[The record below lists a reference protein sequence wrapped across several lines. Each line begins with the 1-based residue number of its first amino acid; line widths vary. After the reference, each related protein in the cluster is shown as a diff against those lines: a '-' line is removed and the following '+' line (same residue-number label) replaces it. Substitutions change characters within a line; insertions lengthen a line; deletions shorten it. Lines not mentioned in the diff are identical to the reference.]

1 MHRMGLT
8 IVVSGLLGGCFA
20 EPVELASAEDDPG
33 TTTSDNVES
42 SFSGGP
48 TSAGSGGGSSGVPDE
63 GSSTT
68 GAPVDDDDTD
78 DSATSTTGPDTGSE
92 SGGTSTGADETDDGS
107 SSSGGDVEVD
117 CAGEPDGEAVLDECG
132 VCNGPGGPCW
142 GCTIPSASNY
152 DPLAEINDGTCSCTP
167 AGGGVTDQSNL
178 FSDAG
183 SGAQD
188 QWQSFTAGLAG
199 ALARVDLGVG
209 SPISGPSPG
218 TIRIYEGEGT
228 GGTELGSIDV
238 TFADVHNQIQEFE
251 LDEPVPLD
259 ADTVYTIRFS
269 VPAIT
274 VGWVDVAPD
283 VYAGGRASF
292 GSGTDFVF
300 RTVMTQCVPE

>member
-1 MHRMGLT
+1 MHRRGLT
-8 IVVSGLLGGCFA
+8 IVVAGLLGGCFS
-20 EPVELASAEDDPG
+20 EPLEPAAVEQDPG
-33 TTTSDNVES
+33 ATTGDNIES
-42 SFSGGP
+42 SFTGGP
-48 TSAGSGGGSSGVPDE
+48 TSAGSGGGSSGAPDE
-63 GSSTT
+63 GTSTT
-68 GAPVDDDDTD
+68 EAPIDDDDD
-78 DSATSTTGPDTGSE
+78 DSATSTTGFDPGSE
-92 SGGTSTGADETDDGS
+92 SSGRSTGGDETAESS
-107 SSSGGDVEVD
+107 SSSGDIELD
-117 CAGEPDGEAVLDECG
+117 CAGDPSGNAELDECG

-188 QWQSFTAGLAG
+188 QWQSFTTGLAG
-199 ALARVDLGVG
+199 ALTRVDLGVG

-228 GGTELGSIDV
+228 GGTELGNFEV
-238 TFADVHNQIQEFE
+238 TFEDVHNQVQEFA
-251 LDEPVPLD
+251 LDEPVPLE
-259 ADTVYTIRFS
+259 AGAVYTIRFS

-283 VYAGGRASF
+283 VYAGGRTSF

-300 RTVMTQCVPE
+300 RTVMTQCVPEP

>member
-8 IVVSGLLGGCFA
+8 IVVAGLLGGCFA
-20 EPVELASAEDDPG
+20 EPLEPAAVEQDPG
-33 TTTSDNVES
+33 TTTGDNIES
-42 SFSGGP
+42 SFTGGP
-48 TSAGSGGGSSGVPDE
+48 TSAGSGGGSSGAPDE
-63 GSSTT
+63 GTSTT
-68 GAPVDDDDTD
+68 EAPIDDDDDD
-78 DSATSTTGPDTGSE
+78 DSATSTTGVDRGSE
-92 SGGTSTGADETDDGS
+92 SSGTSTGGDETSES
-107 SSSGGDVEVD
+107 SSSGGEVELD
-117 CAGEPDGEAVLDECG
+117 CAGDPGGDAELDECG

-188 QWQSFTAGLAG
+188 QWQSFTTGLAG

-228 GGTELGSIDV
+228 GGTELGSFDV
-238 TFADVHNQIQEFE
+238 TFEDVHNQIQEFA
-251 LDEPVPLD
+251 LDEPVPLE
-259 ADTVYTIRFS
+259 ADTTYTIRFS

>member
-1 MHRMGLT
+1 MHRTGLT
-8 IVVSGLLGGCFA
+8 IVVAGLLGACFA
-20 EPVELASAEDDPG
+20 DPEQPAAEEEAPE
-33 TTTSDNVES
+33 TTTGDNIES

-48 TSAGSGGGSSGVPDE
+48 PSSGSSGAPDE
-63 GSSTT
+63 GTSSTGAPIDDDASSTT
-68 GAPVDDDDTD
+68 GADP
-78 DSATSTTGPDTGSE
+78 SAE
-92 SGGTSTGADETDDGS
+92 SSGTSTGGDTSGE
-107 SSSGGDVEVD
+107 SSSGAVELD
-117 CAGEPDGEAVLDECG
+117 CAGEPDGGATLDECG
-132 VCNGPGGPCW
+132 VCDGPGGPCW

-167 AGGGVTDQSNL
+167 GGGSVTDQSNL
-178 FSDAG
+178 ISDAG

-188 QWQSFTAGLAG
+188 QWQSFTTGLPG

-228 GGTELGSIDV
+228 GGTELGSLDV
-238 TFADVHNQIQEFE
+238 TFEDVHNQIQEFE
-251 LDEPVPLD
+251 LDDPVPLA

-292 GSGTDFVF
+292 GSNTDFVF